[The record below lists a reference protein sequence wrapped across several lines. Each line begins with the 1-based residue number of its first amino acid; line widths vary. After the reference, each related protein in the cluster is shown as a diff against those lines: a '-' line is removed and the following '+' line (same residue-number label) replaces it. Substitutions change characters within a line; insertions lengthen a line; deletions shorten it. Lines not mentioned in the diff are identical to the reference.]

1 MHRHW
6 SIAEI
11 IDLNTNSGIKIL
23 LHWIKACVCYPYNDR
38 PGALAKKAVTH
49 LTDDMQIYLSCHQVK
64 WSYFG

>member
-1 MHRHW
+1 MHLHW

-23 LHWIKACVCYPYNDR
+23 LHWIKSCVRYPYNDR
-38 PGALAKKAVTH
+38 TDALAKKAVTR
-49 LTDDMQIYLSCHQVK
+49 LIDDMQIYLSCHQVK